1 MAVTVG
7 VTVIIILLLIT
18 IIIIILWRR
27 CVYRGSMRSS
37 KYFLTALVTAKN
49 EALILDEF
57 LQHLQTQGFDH
68 VFLIDNGSVDGSC
81 DKALSMYGAGFIT
94 LYKLPKPAA
103 QLENYN
109 LVYRAH
115 RSETTWMAVIDVDEY
130 LFGVRQPLRK
140 VLEAQLAPVYISV
153 PWVVFGSSGLV
164 RQPQSIRKSFLYRHA
179 YDERAQSPQR
189 FGVEYPD
196 SFVWFKGLFHT
207 SLVKSLHVHEH
218 KTTFGAP
225 VLVLAQ
231 DDPNIRLHHYII
243 QSWEYFAATKMDRGD
258 SFFKANP
265 RKIRNRKY
273 FDTWDAPAVIYDD
286 TLANLP
292 Y

>member
-1 MAVTVG
+1 MAVTAK
-7 VTVIIILLLIT
+7 VTAIVIILLLLLLT
-18 IIIIILWRR
+18 IIIMWRR
-27 CVYRGSMRSS
+27 CAYPT
-37 KYFLTALVTAKN
+37 KYFLSALVTAKN
-49 EALILDEF
+49 EAMILDEF
-57 LQHLQTQGFDH
+57 LQHLRAQGFDH
-68 VFLIDNGSVDGSC
+68 VFLIDNGSKDGSC
-81 DKALSMYGAGFIT
+81 DKALSTYGSGFLTI
-94 LYKLPKPAA
+94 YKLPKPAA

-109 LVYRAH
+109 FVYRTH

-153 PWVVFGSSGLV
+153 PWVVFGSSGRV
-164 RQPQSIRKSFLYRHA
+164 QQPQSIRKSFLYRHP
-179 YDERAQSPQR
+179 YDQRAQSPQR

-218 KTTFGAP
+218 NTVLGAP
-225 VLVLAQ
+225 MLILAQ

-243 QSWEYFAATKMDRGD
+243 QSWEYFAATKIDRGD
-258 SFFKANP
+258 SFFKKGANP
-265 RKIRNRKY
+265 RKIRDRKY
-273 FDTWDAPAVIYDD
+273 FDTWDAPAIIYDD